1 MVVRKK
7 SNMRTRTAKKLL
19 RSFSIESKKRT
30 IVWLLDR
37 VEQSRSTTE
46 LNSDRHSQR
55 CIVIDTTQDEPQSC
69 GSAPSPKRRR
79 FNLSSSFPQFAN
91 AGPAPAFS
99 LRAAS
104 ASLPARRAEF
114 ISVSGLRAERS
125 ALLSDQRLK
134 RFSGVAAATVPPHA
148 PMNSPVDRFPV
159 RAGFILNYIP

>member
-7 SNMRTRTAKKLL
+7 SNMRTSFAKKLL

-46 LNSDRHSQR
+46 LNSDSHSQR
-55 CIVIDTTQDEPQSC
+55 CIVIDTRRTQDETSRSC
-69 GSAPSPKRRR
+69 GSAPSPKRQRSI
-79 FNLSSSFPQFAN
+79 LSSSFPQFAN

-104 ASLPARRAEF
+104 ASRPARRAVF
-114 ISVSGLRAERS
+114 ISVSGLRADRS
-125 ALLSDQRLK
+125 ALCSDQRLK

-148 PMNSPVDRFPV
+148 PMNSPIDHFPV
-159 RAGFILNYIP
+159 

>member
-7 SNMRTRTAKKLL
+7 SNMRTRIAKKVL

-46 LNSDRHSQR
+46 LNSDSHSQR
-55 CIVIDTTQDEPQSC
+55 CIVIDTTQDETSRSC
-69 GSAPSPKRRR
+69 GSAPSPKRQRS
-79 FNLSSSFPQFAN
+79 NLSSSLPEFAN

-104 ASLPARRAEF
+104 ASRPARRAVF
-114 ISVSGLRAERS
+114 ISVSGFRADRS
-125 ALLSDQRLK
+125 ALCSDQRLK
-134 RFSGVAAATVPPHA
+134 RFSGLAAATVPPHA
-148 PMNSPVDRFPV
+148 PMNSPVDRCPV
-159 RAGFILNYIP
+159 

>member
-1 MVVRKK
+1 
-7 SNMRTRTAKKLL
+7 
-19 RSFSIESKKRT
+19 
-30 IVWLLDR
+30 
-37 VEQSRSTTE
+37 
-46 LNSDRHSQR
+46 LNSDSHSQR
-55 CIVIDTTQDEPQSC
+55 FIVIDTRRSQDETFQSC
-69 GSAPSPKRRR
+69 GGAPSLNRQPS
-79 FNLSSSFPQFAN
+79 NLSASFPRFAN

-104 ASLPARRAEF
+104 ASLPSRRAEF